1 MRDRQIINAHALR
14 ACNKYFFP
22 GTPLLDS
29 ILLIQDQ
36 ETKRGKSWGN
46 AGMSPMMLLVI
57 LSILSLVLSATTT
70 TTRTAS
76 TLNAPPQKFTLPL
89 DLGEVFHNAS
99 SSLQSPSL
107 PPNPYIF
114 EYAGFK
120 VIYTT
125 YGIDSFG
132 AKDTWMFISECLTK
146 IEEEREALHREPTD
160 EIPGEVIR
168 CRDRKLGGGLLW
180 MLKGTNEL
188 TYLMVEVA
196 LRGTEEFANAYG
208 GSGDKVRACTIYL
221 YDQLQSKAMSA
232 DGTLQALPDTAA
244 TS

>member
-1 MRDRQIINAHALR
+1 
-14 ACNKYFFP
+14 
-22 GTPLLDS
+22 
-29 ILLIQDQ
+29 
-36 ETKRGKSWGN
+36 
-46 AGMSPMMLLVI
+46 MSPRMLLVI
-57 LSILSLVLSATTT
+57 LSILSLVLYTTST

-76 TLNAPPQKFTLPL
+76 TLNALPQNVALPL
-89 DLGEVFHNAS
+89 DLGEVFHTAS
-99 SSLQSPSL
+99 SSPQSPSP

-114 EYAGFK
+114 EYAGIK

-132 AKDTWMFISECLTK
+132 AKDTWTFISECLTK
-146 IEEEREALHREPTD
+146 IEEEREALHRKLTD

-168 CRDRKLGGGLLW
+168 YGDRKLGGGLLW

-208 GSGDKVRACTIYL
+208 RRGDRVKACTIYM
-221 YDQLQSKAMSA
+221 YDQLQSKAVSA

>member
-1 MRDRQIINAHALR
+1 M
-14 ACNKYFFP
+14 
-22 GTPLLDS
+22 
-29 ILLIQDQ
+29 
-36 ETKRGKSWGN
+36 GKSWGN
-46 AGMSPMMLLVI
+46 AGISPRMLLVI
-57 LSILSLVLSATTT
+57 LSILSLVLYTTTT

-76 TLNAPPQKFTLPL
+76 TLSAPPQNSTLPL

-99 SSLQSPSL
+99 SSPQSPSP

-120 VIYTT
+120 VIYKTS
-125 YGIDSFG
+125 GIDSFG
-132 AKDTWMFISECLTK
+132 AKDTWIFISECLTK
-146 IEEEREALHREPTD
+146 IEEEREALHRKPTD
-160 EIPGEVIR
+160 EIPGEIIR
-168 CRDRKLGGGLLW
+168 YGDRKLGGGLLW

-196 LRGTEEFANAYG
+196 LRGTKEFANAYDR
-208 GSGDKVRACTIYL
+208 SGDKVRACTIYL
-221 YDQLQSKAMSA
+221 HDQLQSEAVWA